1 MFDPG
6 VDKFEGVLVRH
17 HKLGACSL
25 DKWAPYLKRGSG
37 KGECKSG
44 RASGEVDVLLML
56 RVADLVERIDQ
67 GILEV
72 RFECNVEVDGGADR
86 RRANTLPVCWDGV
99 PCVLNANVTPKWCRK
114 RREVYEGYFEKDSEH
129 KEPVV
134 AHYRIIG
141 SLSDEQLSG

>member
-1 MFDPG
+1 M
-6 VDKFEGVLVRH
+6 RH

-72 RFECNVEVDGGADR
+72 RFECNVETWRPGERHA
-86 RRANTLPVCWDGV
+86 TLTERVS
-99 PCVLNANVTPKWCRK
+99 RK
-114 RREVYEGYFEKDSEH
+114 NRIFNPSVYGND
-129 KEPVV
+129 
-134 AHYRIIG
+134 
-141 SLSDEQLSG
+141 